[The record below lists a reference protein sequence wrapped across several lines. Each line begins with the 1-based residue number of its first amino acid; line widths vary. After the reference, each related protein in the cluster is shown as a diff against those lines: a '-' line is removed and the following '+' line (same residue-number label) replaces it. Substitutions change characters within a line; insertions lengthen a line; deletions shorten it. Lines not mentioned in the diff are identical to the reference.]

1 MLQVNWH
8 VLLSQPWLD
17 HWELAGRL
25 VQATQ
30 VPALML
36 KQPERYMPTEQLLV
50 QAVYGQVVDE
60 YCPGPVK
67 KLFCGSWAPAN
78 CNKTRSNAVM
88 ILGIILELLWECLY
102 TSFYMRLQIFNGLPS
117 GIDACFLYLKMAEL
131 LWI

>member
-36 KQPERYMPTEQLLV
+36 PQPERYMPTEQLLV

-67 KLFCGSWAPAN
+67 KLFGGSWAPAN
-78 CNKTRSNAVM
+78 CNKTRSNARM
-88 ILGIILELLWECLY
+88 ILGILFGALGKGLY
-102 TSFYMRLQIFNGLPS
+102 TSFYMRLQIINGLPS
-117 GIDACFLYLKMAEL
+117 GIDACFSYLNMANVL
-131 LWI
+131 